1 MIQATRTALKLSTG
15 TIRPPLMERSTDGW
29 RAGAGD
35 LCRVR
40 LPSTTKLSRAPRI
53 TVLSPTGLCP
63 NRRGRN
69 CENAFHEAHVE
80 SPLRELSLS
89 ALTNREP
96 NNPVVAAMPEEFRR
110 KAPNPCSDV
119 NDFVGIYCQTY
130 GFEAGSQPPPRG
142 LPSRRRLGAGSPSMD
157 DGVGPFAS
165 IPRVL
170 PLLGRGGKVQAVRQ

>member
-96 NNPVVAAMPEEFRR
+96 NNPVVAAMPEEFQR

-130 GFEAGSQPPPRG
+130 GFEVGQPAT
-142 LPSRRRLGAGSPSMD
+142 PSRASLAPASGPVPRQWD

-165 IPRVL
+165 IPQVL
-170 PLLGRGGKVQAVRQ
+170 PLLG

>member
-110 KAPNPCSDV
+110 KADLVDAAAAVTLVLNYLVAYQVLRHRSHVQAGDRV
-119 NDFVGIYCQTY
+119 LIVGAGVGIGTALCELGQLAGLVMY
-130 GFEAGSQPPPRG
+130 GVDS
-142 LPSRRRLGAGSPSMD
+142 
-157 DGVGPFAS
+157 
-165 IPRVL
+165 
-170 PLLGRGGKVQAVRQ
+170 